1 MKLNRE
7 NLMIAAGLFE
17 EFDKTDKP
25 TINEITQE
33 DRMKAEIDEF
43 LADDMARAFDI
54 ADVEMPDELSG
65 DRYEQAMDAARE
77 ALLAYFE
84 ENPSE
89 MSVYFYGNLNE
100 SVEDID
106 GVLDVLKKKD
116 GELKGPEDQKY
127 MIKGEWY
134 TWKYSQFDYVIFQ
147 VIRAS
152 KTKPIGVAAVQ
163 GHHLDHKVMEKY
175 NLQKGNSWIAGVES
189 YKPRYGETSPMD
201 AQGLMEICD
210 TITGGHS
217 SYAQSFADYVAGGG
231 E

>member
-1 MKLNRE
+1 MA
-7 NLMIAAGLFE
+7 AAGLWE
-17 EFDKTDKP
+17 ELDKVSNSP
-25 TINEITQE
+25 INEITQE

-77 ALLAYFE
+77 ALLTYFE

-100 SVEDID
+100 SIKDID

-152 KTKPIGVAAVQ
+152 QTKPIGVVAVQ
-163 GHHLDHKVMEKY
+163 GHHLDYKVMEKY

-189 YKPRYGETSPMD
+189 YNPRYGETSLMD

-217 SYAQSFADYVAGGG
+217 SYAKSFADYVAGGG